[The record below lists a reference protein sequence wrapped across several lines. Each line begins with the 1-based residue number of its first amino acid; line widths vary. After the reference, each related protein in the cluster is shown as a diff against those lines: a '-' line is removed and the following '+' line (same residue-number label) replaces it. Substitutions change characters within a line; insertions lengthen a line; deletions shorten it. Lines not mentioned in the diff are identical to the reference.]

1 MHFQSG
7 LFIFIA
13 EWTGVAPA
21 SPHKACNAG
30 SNPVI
35 PTYKII
41 KADIARKEDN
51 LRCLQY

>member
-30 SNPVI
+30 SNPVSA
-35 PTYKII
+35 TRGV
-41 KADIARKEDN
+41 IAIGSWPGS
-51 LRCLQY
+51 